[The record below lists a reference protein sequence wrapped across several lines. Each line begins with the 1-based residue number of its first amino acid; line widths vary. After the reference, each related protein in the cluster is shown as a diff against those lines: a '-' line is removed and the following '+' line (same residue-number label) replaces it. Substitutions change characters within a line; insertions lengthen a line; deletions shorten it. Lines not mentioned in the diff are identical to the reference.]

1 MARQV
6 TAGEAGGAW
15 PVVARRGAADRGRLG
30 GAGHGQADQRQG
42 RLRQAWQGTAG
53 RGRARLGRSRQ
64 ARQGVAWRGQA
75 RQNEAGEAD
84 C

>member
-42 RLRQAWQGTAG
+42 SSRQAWRGEAG
-53 RGRARLGRSRQ
+53 PGPACRGRSRQ

>member
-1 MARQV
+1 MARPGLARQIK
-6 TAGEAGGAW
+6 AGEAGGAW

-42 RLRQAWQGTAG
+42 R
-53 RGRARLGRSRQ
+53 SRQ